1 MIDKTDIRRLV
12 LSRKDLR
19 GEKGL
24 FKAVIRYLSETNAFP
39 IPLCIRVP
47 QMNGYA
53 NCFDS
58 NTNRTF

>member
-19 GEKGL
+19 GEKCL

-39 IPLCIRVP
+39 ILL
-47 QMNGYA
+47 
-53 NCFDS
+53 
-58 NTNRTF
+58 